1 MVVEL
6 LVETFIRFL
15 QPTNMLL
22 IVVGAML
29 GMFLGAIPGIGG
41 ATALALLIPLT
52 FGVDPLTA
60 FMFLAVM
67 WAGTSQGG
75 AIAAILLNV
84 PGKSPNAASILD
96 GYPMTRQGRATEAL
110 SVAAIASA
118 IGAIIGLSVLA
129 LSIPILT
136 RVILLFGFAEIFW
149 LAFWGLTIIA
159 IVVKGNVILGLISAG
174 IGLMIAF
181 HGTNPITAQTRWTYE
196 ITPLIDGFRLVPVLI
211 GLFAVAEMIK
221 LSAEGGT
228 ISDHSDVV
236 ELAGQRIEGFKAIM
250 RNKFLVLRSSLVGV
264 TIGMIPG
271 VGGTAANFI
280 AYFQAVQTS
289 KDSDNFG
296 NGDVRGLI
304 ASESSNDAKDGGAY
318 IPTLAFGVPGS
329 AGMAVLFGA
338 FILHGITPGPQ
349 LLDIHLDIV
358 VTILLAAL
366 FGNIVTSG
374 MLLIFTT
381 QISLVT
387 RVDIRVIAPIVLSV
401 ALLATFAVRG
411 NIFDVYVTIL
421 FGIIGFLMMSINMSR
436 VPLILAIV
444 LGPIAERNL
453 FRSMQLSRGELGI
466 LWESNISKLFILLIV
481 LSFLLPI
488 LMPRIKQR
496 IGWDL

>member
-6 LVETFIRFL
+6 IVETLFRFL
-15 QPTNMLL
+15 QPTNMAL

-110 SVAAIASA
+110 TVAAIASA
-118 IGAIIGLSVLA
+118 VGAIIGLSALA
-129 LSIPILT
+129 LSIPVLT
-136 RVILLFGFAEIFW
+136 RVILLFGFPEIFW

-159 IVVKGNVILGLISAG
+159 VVVKGNVILGLISAG
-174 IGLMIAF
+174 LGLMIAF
-181 HGTNPITAQTRWTYE
+181 HGINPITAQTRWTYGL
-196 ITPLIDGFRLVPVLI
+196 TPLLDGFRLVPVLI

-228 ISDHSDVV
+228 ISQDSEVI
-236 ELAGQRIEGFKAIM
+236 ELAGQRMAGLKDVLA
-250 RNKFLVLRSSLVGV
+250 NKFLLVRSSLVGV
-264 TIGMIPG
+264 IIGMIPG

-289 KDSDNFG
+289 KNPENFG

-349 LLDIHLDIV
+349 LLELHLDIV

-366 FGNIVTSG
+366 FGNLVTST
-374 MLLIFTT
+374 MLILFTN

-401 ALLATFAVRG
+401 ALLAAFAIRG
-411 NIFDVYVTIL
+411 NIFDVSVTIL
-421 FGIIGFLMMSINMSR
+421 FGVIGFVMLSINMSR

-453 FRSMQLSRGELGI
+453 FRSMQLSRGEVGI
-466 LWESNISKLFILLIV
+466 LWESNLSLLFILLIV
-481 LSFLLPI
+481 LSLFLPVLQP
-488 LMPRIKQR
+488 MIKER
-496 IGWDL
+496 IGWDI